1 MKVTYFRILFIFSL
15 LMGCSNEP
23 AENNDSITVS
33 FSVDSFTASE
43 DGTNAEV
50 PIGLEVIGGITTEDV
65 VINLTEVEGTADA
78 TDVSNTLP
86 FLMTIPAGD
95 YTSLRTF
102 DIILSIVD
110 DTIDEDS
117 ENLILSLGSDSEK
130 IIIGSPNQFNISI
143 SDNDVTFEL
152 QGLEYALINYIVES
166 PMDLNNDGVFST
178 DLLEEGIICV
188 MDIIEF
194 RDYNTVFD
202 PTYRSTGLE
211 VFGNVQQQIC
221 VDPDGSGLTYDLED
235 GTIDLSFF
243 GEYYYSG
250 ILSNDNTIIEWDIP
264 FERVLGFDNFFGGNE
279 YVSENDGVQLYTGGV
294 IAVYEIID

>member
-1 MKVTYFRILFIFSL
+1 
-15 LMGCSNEP
+15 MGCSNEP

-50 PIGLEVIGGITTEDV
+50 PISLDVIGGITTEDA
-65 VINLTEVEGTADA
+65 IISLTEVEGTADA
-78 TDVSNTLP
+78 DDISDSLP
-86 FLMTIPAGD
+86 VFITIPAGD
-95 YTSLRTF
+95 YTTMSTF
-102 DIILSIVD
+102 DSSLSIVD
-110 DTIDEDS
+110 DDIDEDT
-117 ENLILSLGSDSEK
+117 ENLILSLSSA
-130 IIIGSPNQFNISI
+130 
-143 SDNDVTFEL
+143 SDNVIIDGTNQVNITITDNDSTFEL

-178 DLLEEGIICV
+178 DLLEESIICV

-194 RDYNTVFD
+194 REDNTVFD

-211 VFGNVQQQIC
+211 VLGNVQQQIC
-221 VDPDGSGLTYDLED
+221 VDPDGGGLTYDLED

-264 FERVLGFDNFFGGNE
+264 FERVLGFNNFFGGNE
-279 YVSENDGVQLYTGGV
+279 YVSENDAVQLYTGGV
-294 IAVYEIID
+294 IAVYELID